1 MSEYITKQGLEKL
14 KKELEYL
21 EKVERKNIAERLA
34 EAIAQGDLSE
44 NAGYQI
50 TKENQFFLEKR
61 IKELKYIIDNAK
73 IIDKPKSNVISL
85 SSVVSLET
93 DKEKIEIQIVV
104 PEEVDIMQG
113 KISFQSPLGKA
124 LLGKRKGE
132 KVVIKNQEGISQEYK
147 IIDIS

>member
-73 IIDKPKSNVISL
+73 IIDKTKSNVISL

-132 KVVIKNQEGISQEYK
+132 KVVIKNKEGISQEYK